1 MYLHSETTFGDSG
14 NKCYMSFYE
23 NGGFLSTV
31 NFENETGYAVIT
43 NSDKNALEID
53 SSLYVQGSV
62 IAYGFSQASDERL
75 KDFFDD
81 VNVDLEILKTLN
93 KKYFK
98 YKNNNLPI
106 QLGMSAQEVQ
116 KVYPEIVSMNNGYLG
131 IDYSKLS
138 VIALKA
144 IDILHDKNQE
154 LEARLL
160 ALEAKLNS

>member
-1 MYLHSETTFGDSG
+1 MHLWSNTSFGSGDNTSNRAYMTFSENEGFGDPAT
-14 NKCYMSFYE
+14 
-23 NGGFLSTV
+23 GF
-31 NFENETGYAVIT
+31 EAYIT
-43 NSDKNALEID
+43 NSCENVLNIN
-53 SSLYVQGSV
+53 SPLYVDGAV
-62 IAYGFSQASDERL
+62 IAYGFSQTSDERL

-81 VNVDLEILKTLN
+81 VSVDLDTLRNLN

-98 YKNNNLPI
+98 YKNNNLPT

-116 KVYPEIVSMNNGYLG
+116 KIYPEIVSMNNGYLG

-160 ALEAKLNS
+160 SLEAKLNS